1 MGEKLQKL
9 LENKNTP
16 QWSGLLEE
24 VLGQIANY
32 MNRFGDYSLAE
43 EYHPNLK
50 QFSTSDFVIARSVED
65 IPEDWLKYVYA
76 CMEKIG
82 L

>member
-1 MGEKLQKL
+1 MEKKLQNL
-9 LENKNTP
+9 LEHKDTP
-16 QWSGLLEE
+16 QWCELLEE

-50 QFSTSDFVIARSVED
+50 QFSTSDFVMARSVEE
-65 IPEDWLKYVYA
+65 IPEDWLKYAYA

>member
-1 MGEKLQKL
+1 MEKKLQNL
-9 LENKNTP
+9 LEHKDTP
-16 QWSGLLEE
+16 EWCELLEE

-32 MNRFGDYSLAE
+32 MNRIGDYSLAE

-50 QFSTSDFVIARSVED
+50 GFSTSDFVMARSAEE
-65 IPEDWLKYVYA
+65 IPEDWLRYVYA
-76 CMEKIG
+76 CMERIG

>member
-1 MGEKLQKL
+1 MEKKLQNL
-9 LENKNTP
+9 LEHKDTP
-16 QWSGLLEE
+16 QWCELLEE

-32 MNRFGDYSLAE
+32 MNRIGDYSLAE

-50 QFSTSDFVIARSVED
+50 QFSTSDFVMARSVEE
-65 IPEDWLKYVYA
+65 IPEDWLKYAYA

>member
-1 MGEKLQKL
+1 MEKKLQYL
-9 LENKNTP
+9 LEHKDTP
-16 QWSGLLEE
+16 QWCGLLEE

-32 MNRFGDYSLAE
+32 MNRIGDYSLAE
-43 EYHPNLK
+43 KYHPNLK
-50 QFSTSDFVIARSVED
+50 EFGTSEFVRAMSVEE
-65 IPEDWLKYVYA
+65 IPKDWLAYVYA